1 MSYICNM
8 ENKLSYKLDIPCY
21 MFDNRSLLR
30 ASSFMDIAQELAVQ
44 GSFQLGFADRQLAPY
59 NVVWILARM
68 HVRFNSIP
76 PMYSSAT
83 AETWSRGQVGLC
95 HIRDYR
101 LLGDNGESLIDGTS
115 SWVLMEKTKRAIV
128 RPNSLG
134 EAVDCNPQNT
144 EFAIEEPAERI
155 LLPKDFPLE
164 AVSEHRV
171 IYSDLDCNGHTNNA
185 KYTVWAMDSLPAD
198 LTLKRNI
205 KEITINFNREAL
217 FGETVTLYHGL
228 DGDSHIVEGRAGDA
242 QIFVSK
248 LIFD

>member
-1 MSYICNM
+1 
-8 ENKLSYKLDIPCY
+8 

-68 HVRFNSIP
+68 HVKFNSLP
-76 PMYSSAT
+76 PMYSSVT
-83 AETWSRGQVGLC
+83 AETWSRGQLGLC

-134 EAVDCNPQNT
+134 DAVDCNPQNT
-144 EFAIEEPAERI
+144 DFAIEEPAERI
-155 LLPKDFPLE
+155 LLPKDFHPRSQISLSHVVFFVFFPEIAKAGEGLRPIPALPGEPGSIPLSTVRFKAHTDFLIIADVPSFIE
-164 AVSEHRV
+164 LFETGILRNVFAELFPAHFAVRQPLIIRSLSISAPRRV
-171 IYSDLDCNGHTNNA
+171 
-185 KYTVWAMDSLPAD
+185 
-198 LTLKRNI
+198 
-205 KEITINFNREAL
+205 
-217 FGETVTLYHGL
+217 
-228 DGDSHIVEGRAGDA
+228 
-242 QIFVSK
+242 
-248 LIFD
+248 LI